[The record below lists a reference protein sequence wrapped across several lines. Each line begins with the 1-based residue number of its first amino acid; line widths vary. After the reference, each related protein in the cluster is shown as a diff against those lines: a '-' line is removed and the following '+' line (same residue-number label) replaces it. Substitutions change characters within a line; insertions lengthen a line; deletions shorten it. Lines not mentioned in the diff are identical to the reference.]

1 MNANSPRAAA
11 NRANAQF
18 STGPKT
24 AEGKRKVAMNSMTHG
39 FAGQTCFIPDHE
51 KDAYAK
57 HFQEFRAEYK
67 PKGPTEQF
75 LVQSLAELSWSIQQ
89 MRAMATNMISML
101 GIDRAPRAT
110 GDAVVDFQLAQVA
123 NVGESLKQ
131 INLLGIYEQRKHRL
145 FLSAQKE
152 LAALQAQRKANE
164 TQELAEAAQLRQT
177 SPKTWQPAQDG
188 FACSVEEI
196 DRFISRNQR
205 AKAAS

>member
-1 MNANSPRAAA
+1 MKNESLRTNANRT
-11 NRANAQF
+11 NARR

-24 AEGKRKVAMNSMTHG
+24 AEGKRKVSLNSLTHG
-39 FAGQTCFIPDHE
+39 FAGQTCVIPDHE
-51 KDAYAK
+51 KEAYAK

-75 LVQSLAELSWSIQQ
+75 LVQSLAELSWSTQQ
-89 MRAMATNMISML
+89 MRAMATNMLTML
-101 GIDRAPRAT
+101 GTGKPPRDT
-110 GDAVVDFQLAQVA
+110 GDGVTNFQLAQAA
-123 NVGESLKQ
+123 NLGEQLKQ

-152 LAALQAQRKANE
+152 LATLQAQRKANE
-164 TQELAEAAQLRQT
+164 TKELAEAAQLRQT
-177 SPKTWQPAQDG
+177 NPKTWQPAHDG